1 MSSYLE
7 VGHVSH
13 EFFSIRKWHGFRNYH
28 FSNLGAGWYQ
38 DKSTATCRYRLDMYL
53 QVYHSSSEQ
62 CGIPQ
67 FANELNSASSCLGI
81 LLVLLSVLLL
91 LTIFVL
97 YNEPNIWDMTG
108 YPDIAILPD
117 LKLHISNQMIML
129 QEELASYGDLTDSK
143 VNNSMSFLVRF
154 MLPYMHKV

>member
-1 MSSYLE
+1 
-7 VGHVSH
+7 
-13 EFFSIRKWHGFRNYH
+13 
-28 FSNLGAGWYQ
+28 
-38 DKSTATCRYRLDMYL
+38 L

-67 FANELNSASSCLGI
+67 FANELNSASSLLGI
-81 LLVLLSVLLL
+81 LLVLSVLLL

-143 VNNSMSFLVRF
+143 VNNSMSFLVYF